1 MTVYLTIIIFK
12 TSSYLPGRK
21 GTRKGV
27 KTSSETVGARESLGV
42 GEREETVGARESL
55 RVGEREE
62 TLGARESRGVRE
74 WVMCSGCFPFF
85 LLRSSMLSKIGRAH
99 V

>member
-27 KTSSETVGARESLGV
+27 KSSSETVGARESLGV

-55 RVGEREE
+55 
-62 TLGARESRGVRE
+62 GVRE
-74 WVMCSGCFPFF
+74 WVMRSGCFPFF
-85 LLRSSMLSKIGRAH
+85 LLRSSMLSM
-99 V
+99 